1 MGLANAEAGIVW
13 KTTQK
18 KGAVVWRNETISPL
32 WSLLRVLMVIWGSWV
47 PALNAKKKKK
57 IGKQDRQSHR
67 LDHID
72 ALGQRKRIMNRRGA
86 RGKQLN

>member
-18 KGAVVWRNETISPL
+18 KGAVVWSNETISPL

-57 IGKQDRQSHR
+57 KKRKK
-67 LDHID
+67 
-72 ALGQRKRIMNRRGA
+72 GQA
-86 RGKQLN
+86 ESQA